1 MRTGSAEPWELRRDR
16 LLGAAYEAVVSSV
29 VITGEPGAGKT
40 TLLSQFARTL
50 LMRGFEVC
58 WGVVDRSAATN
69 RLAVVSS
76 TPARD
81 LTGSRRRRSLSTEYL
96 ATLAE
101 NTAKPLAIVVDDVH
115 LLTPG
120 AQTAVS
126 ELIHRLPA
134 TVRFL
139 LAGQFGAVECIG
151 DLRMMR
157 ETTVLGTR
165 ELRFRR
171 HEVEQLFRDVY
182 AEPLSKAEVHEVA
195 WRTEGWIAAI
205 HTFHSITAGR
215 SGADRLRVL
224 PTLASADGPL
234 REFLAAKVM
243 ASLTDDVRSL
253 LVGSSPLPVL
263 HPTVCD
269 QLLDRRD
276 SDAVLRW
283 LAGRNF
289 FITRLDSPA
298 AGYRVP
304 PLVRSYLQAELTEL
318 IGTEG
323 FSDRCRQVGRLLA
336 ESGLAGAEPESSGS
350 ASEPDAGMRRASA
363 VELQAEPAAGE
374 PRPDAWRRVA
384 AAHGNLDRGRLAA
397 ALADYDAA
405 LAELPE
411 GPARRACMVE
421 RQLVHAWASPD
432 PVRTPLVD
440 EHWAR
445 MLREA
450 LRERPARVAELADA
464 ADTADG
470 GHALVGGVAEL
481 LCGNQ
486 ERARVRL
493 DRASR
498 SATPVI
504 RQLAQLL
511 RTAIDRS
518 VQPPGRGP
526 TDPVAEPAPTEPLWL
541 CRLDRAARALSGDAE
556 LLERAERLA
565 LECAE
570 TGDRW
575 GALLARLAVVIGRG
589 AAGQLR
595 HRSLLSCI
603 EEAMALGAGV
613 IAAWARVALARDAAQ
628 RGRPEA
634 ARLRVEADAAAASV
648 GIPLGMVV
656 PASTKPLTPPSAAWS
671 ARSPA
676 VSIRCFGRYELSSG
690 GQPLRWQALRPRVR
704 SVLRLISLRAGH
716 DVPVETLHEAFW
728 PQVSV
733 ESARRNV
740 HVAVSMIRS
749 ILEPGRDRAQRSMLE
764 RRGDAY
770 HLTLPR
776 GSDHDV
782 QRFGAAMAAWRRQR
796 TSGPAAAVGPLRAA
810 VAAYTGEL
818 LPEDGAAEWLVEQR
832 RSLRAEAVTAAT
844 ALAAALSLLSEQDGV
859 VEAAQHA
866 LRIDRFHDPAWR
878 LLIEGYERAG
888 DSAAAR
894 RARTEY
900 TEMLIDLGIDPID

>member
-1 MRTGSAEPWELRRDR
+1 MRTGPAEPWELRRDR
-16 LLGAAYEAVVSSV
+16 LLSAAYESVVSSV

-58 WGVVDRSAATN
+58 WGVVDRRANHLS
-69 RLAVVSS
+69 VVSS

-81 LTGSRRRRSLSTEYL
+81 LTGGRRRRSLSTEYL
-96 ATLAE
+96 ATLAD
-101 NTAKPLAIVVDDVH
+101 NAVKPLAILVDDVH
-115 LLTPG
+115 MLTPD

-139 LAGQFGAVECIG
+139 LAGQFGAVECIR

-157 ETTVLGTR
+157 ETTVLGIR

-171 HEVEQLFRDVY
+171 LEVEQLFRDVY
-182 AEPLSKAEVHEVA
+182 AEPLSNAVVREVTR
-195 WRTEGWIAAI
+195 RTEGWIAAI
-205 HTFHSITAGR
+205 HTFHRITAGR
-215 SGADRLRVL
+215 SEADRLRVL

-269 QLLDRRD
+269 QLLDRQD

-283 LAGRNF
+283 LAERNV
-289 FITRLDSPA
+289 FITPLDSPA
-298 AGYRVP
+298 VGYRVH
-304 PLVRSYLQAELTEL
+304 PLVRSYLQAELTDL
-318 IGTEG
+318 IGAAG
-323 FSDRCRQVGRLLA
+323 FSGRCRQVGRLLA
-336 ESGLAGAEPESSGS
+336 ESGLEGAEFESSVPARERD
-350 ASEPDAGMRRASA
+350 ASVRRSA
-363 VELQAEPAAGE
+363 VEVQAEPVAGE
-374 PRPDAWRRVA
+374 PLPDAWGRVA

-411 GPARRACMVE
+411 GPARQACMVE
-421 RQLVHAWASPD
+421 RQLAHAWASPD

-450 LRERPARVAELADA
+450 LREQPARVAEWADA
-464 ADTADG
+464 ADATDD

-493 DRASR
+493 DRAGR

-504 RQLAQLL
+504 RKLAQLL
-511 RTAIDRS
+511 RTALDRS
-518 VQPPGRGP
+518 AQPPGRGP
-526 TDPVAEPAPTEPLWL
+526 TEPVTAAPVPTDPLWL
-541 CRLDRAARALSGDAE
+541 RRLDRAARALSGDAE
-556 LLERAERLA
+556 LLERTERLA
-565 LECAE
+565 LDCAE

-575 GALLARLAVVIGRG
+575 GTLFARLAVAMGGG

-603 EEAMALGAGV
+603 EEATALGAGV
-613 IAAWARVALARDAAQ
+613 VAAWARVVLARDAAQ

-648 GIPLGMVV
+648 GIPSDMVV
-656 PASTKPLTPPSAAWS
+656 LASTEPLTPPSGAWS
-671 ARSPA
+671 ARSAA
-676 VSIRCFGRYELSSG
+676 VSIRCFGRYELTSG
-690 GQPLRWQALRPRVR
+690 GQPLQWQALRPRVR

-728 PQVSV
+728 PQVSID
-733 ESARRNV
+733 SARRNV
-740 HVAVSMIRS
+740 HVAVSMIRAM
-749 ILEPGRDRAQRSMLE
+749 LEPGRDRAQRSMLE

-782 QRFGAAMAAWRRQR
+782 QRFGAAMAAWRRLR
-796 TSGPAAAVGPLRAA
+796 ANGPEAAVGPLRAA

-818 LPEDGAAEWLVEQR
+818 LPEDGAAEWLAEQR

-844 ALAAALSLLSEQDGV
+844 ALATALLLLSEQDGA
-859 VEAAQHA
+859 VEAAQQA

-894 RARTEY
+894 HTRAEY
-900 TEMLIDLGIDPID
+900 TEMLIELGIDPRG